1 MIFVLY
7 DELALTRNATVAA
20 RSDGEEVRAPRYYR
34 VRERKQCRAQRQ
46 LSRKPKGSRNRAK
59 ARRRVA
65 KIQERTAN
73 LRREFLHQLSHLIV
87 IPWSVICFE
96 DLSLKALARTKHAK
110 SWLDAA
116 FGELLRQV
124 EYKAQWNSKHF
135 VQVDRFFPSTKLCSQ
150 CGYKNDDL
158 SLSDREW
165 TCPACRTHH
174 LRDANA
180 AKNVR
185 VEGLRIV
192 AEGHPETVNA
202 CRLRVSRAKA
212 CIAG

>member
-1 MIFVLY
+1 M
-7 DELALTRNATVAA
+7 
-20 RSDGEEVRAPRYYR
+20 S
-34 VRERKQCRAQRQ
+34 
-46 LSRKPKGSRNRAK
+46 
-59 ARRRVA
+59 
-65 KIQERTAN
+65 
-73 LRREFLHQLSHLIV
+73 
-87 IPWSVICFE
+87 
-96 DLSLKALARTKHAK
+96 SLKALARTKHAK

-124 EYKAQWNSKHF
+124 EYKALWHSKHF
-135 VQVDRFFPSTKLCSQ
+135 VQVDRFFPSTKLCSE

-158 SLSDREW
+158 SRADREL
-165 TCPACRTHH
+165 TCPGCRTHH

-202 CRLRVSRAKA
+202 CGLRVRPAEA
-212 CIAG
+212 GIAG